1 MNIRSEIAQNQSST
15 NLISEEFDTE
25 SGKIIKVSEP
35 GDYVVCN
42 LSSINLSKAVPAN
55 VLERLIKIQVRM
67 LDNVIDINP
76 LPVVQAKVT
85 NNRYRPVGLGTFG
98 WHHLLALEGIQWETV
113 DAVRYSDELYE
124 KIAFLTIKA
133 SQELAE
139 EKGAYPY
146 FKGSDWDTGAYFVDR
161 GYETDEWLALH
172 EKIKETGVRNGYMM
186 AVAPNSST
194 AKIGDSTDG
203 IDPLY
208 SVEFIEEKKNLKIN
222 VTAPGIDHNTYE
234 FYRKTRFSLD
244 QLWSIRQNAA
254 RQRHVDQAISF
265 NLYVQHTIKAK
276 DLLNLHLFAWE
287 SGLKSTYYV
296 RSTAPGE
303 IEECEACHS

>member
-15 NLISEEFDTE
+15 NLISEEFDTA

-76 LPVVQAKVT
+76 LPVVQAKIT
-85 NNRYRPVGLGTFG
+85 NERYRPVGLGTFG
-98 WHHLLALEGIQWETV
+98 MHHLLAIKGIYWESEA
-113 DAVRYSDELYE
+113 AVQFNDELYE
-124 KIAFLTIKA
+124 NIAYLTIKA
-133 SQELAE
+133 SHELAL

-146 FKGSDWDTGAYFVDR
+146 FEGSDWANGDYFKNREYTSERWV
-161 GYETDEWLALH
+161 ELA
-172 EKIKETGVRNGYMM
+172 EAIRVGGVRNGYMM
-186 AVAPNSST
+186 AIAPNSST

-208 SVEFIEEKKNLKIN
+208 EIEYIEEKKNMKIK
-222 VTAPGIDHNTYE
+222 VVAPGLDHNTYE
-234 FYRKTRFSLD
+234 FYRKTRFKLD
-244 QLWSIRQNAA
+244 QSWSVRQNAA
-254 RQRHVDQAISF
+254 RQRHIDQAISF
-265 NLYVQHTIKAK
+265 NLYVHREIKAK
-276 DLLNLHLFAWE
+276 DLLDLHLFAWA

-296 RSTAPGE
+296 RSTASGD
-303 IEECEACHS
+303 IVECEACHS